1 MTEEQQNELQKKL
14 KSMSPEQLQE
24 LQKQNCVFCRIVKGE
39 IPSLKVYEDEV
50 CISVLD
56 INPASKG
63 HLLILPKEH
72 YAILPQ
78 MKDQQLGHLFVVA
91 KKLSQVLLKALR
103 AEGTN
108 VFIANGQIA
117 GQRAQHVILHLIPR
131 KEGDK
136 ILDLNEKVLDAEL
149 LGKVKEMLQPRIE
162 ELLGIKKAEKPKP
175 AKKTAKKARK
185 SNEADN
191 PPKMDE
197 NETILDDISELF
209 K

>member
-1 MTEEQQNELQKKL
+1 
-14 KSMSPEQLQE
+14 
-24 LQKQNCVFCRIVKGE
+24 
-39 IPSLKVYEDEV
+39 
-50 CISVLD
+50 
-56 INPASKG
+56 
-63 HLLILPKEH
+63 
-72 YAILPQ
+72 

-175 AKKTAKKARK
+175 AKKPAKKARK
-185 SNEADN
+185 SKEADN